1 MVLGEVAEAKNE
13 NKTDRIAR
21 RLENSRGEKNQKIK
35 KSNPF
40 RDASTGAVVA
50 ALRGHSGA
58 EPSSSSPHALALVG
72 SSHVAAAQAG
82 RGGVHF
88 WSWRGGSGGK
98 AGAAASASSSSSPS
112 GRSFPA
118 EPALSLASTRC
129 GSLIAAG
136 HASGSVS
143 LWDSQGRLLRCWPA
157 HYKRAAALAFSGDG
171 AWLLTGGGDGGVSL
185 WDVADVCDSGND
197 GGGGNGASSS
207 FSSSS
212 SSLPFRAWP
221 SAHTLPVTCVAAG
234 AGRVGPLAA
243 SASLDHSVVLY
254 AATAG
259 AMLRRVQLGSPCRCL
274 CLEGGEH
281 CLYVGC
287 EDGNIYEVDLVGI
300 GGGGGEGSTTTKR
313 RRRDGGGGSGAG
325 AGDSAALLPPG
336 ASALLSG
343 HAGAVTA
350 LASPPAAN
358 SSLLV
363 SGAEDGTV
371 RVWDAASRATLRL
384 LRHAAAASSSSS
396 ASTSAASSS
405 SLLPPV
411 VAVVALPVGV
421 GPRGALSLSSCSSNA
436 SATPHLGREER
447 PAPWESGAV
456 SLTGLGAGGGP
467 SVASSGLAGVAGVAE
482 GSAAPFAAA
491 LTAPTAAAPPS
502 TKGGEEEQ
510 EDDDDPSKLREQL
523 ASARE
528 EASRW
533 KALHARLLAETAAD
547 MA

>member
-1 MVLGEVAEAKNE
+1 M
-13 NKTDRIAR
+13 
-21 RLENSRGEKNQKIK
+21 
-35 KSNPF
+35 
-40 RDASTGAVVA
+40 
-50 ALRGHSGA
+50 
-58 EPSSSSPHALALVG
+58 G

-88 WSWRGGSGGK
+88 WSWRGGGGGGGGK
-98 AGAAASASSSSSPS
+98 GGTAAAAPPSSSSSSSSTASSSPS

-143 LWDSQGRLLRCWPA
+143 LWDSAGRLLRCWPA

-171 AWLLTGGGDGGVSL
+171 AWLLSGGGDGGVSL
-185 WDVADVCDSGND
+185 WDVADLCDSSPDGF
-197 GGGGNGASSS
+197 GGGASS

-212 SSLPFRAWP
+212 LSSSSSSAPFRAWP
-221 SAHTLPVTCVAAG
+221 SAHTLPVTGVAAG

-243 SASLDHSVVLY
+243 SASLDCSVVLF

-287 EDGNIYEVDLVGI
+287 EDGNIYEVDLVGSGDDGSKRRRRGSGV
-300 GGGGGEGSTTTKR
+300 GGGGG
-313 RRRDGGGGSGAG
+313 GGGGG
-325 AGDSAALLPPG
+325 GDSAPLPPG

-343 HAGAVTA
+343 HAGAVTC
-350 LASPPAAN
+350 LASPP
-358 SSLLV
+358 SSGGSSSLLLV
-363 SGAEDGTV
+363 SGSEDGTV

-384 LRHAAAASSSSS
+384 LRHSAAAAGSAAATAATNHSSSSS
-396 ASTSAASSS
+396 S
-405 SLLPPV
+405 LPPV

-421 GPRGALSLSSCSSNA
+421 GPRGALSLSSSCSA
-436 SATPHLGREER
+436 AGATPHLGREER

-467 SVASSGLAGVAGVAE
+467 SVVSSGLAGAGVAE
-482 GSAAPFAAA
+482 ASALSAAPAAAAAA
-491 LTAPTAAAPPS
+491 LAAAAAAAASAPS
-502 TKGGEEEQ
+502 TGGEEGA
-510 EDDDDPSKLREQL
+510 SKLREQL

-533 KALHARLLAETAAD
+533 KALHQRLLAETAAD